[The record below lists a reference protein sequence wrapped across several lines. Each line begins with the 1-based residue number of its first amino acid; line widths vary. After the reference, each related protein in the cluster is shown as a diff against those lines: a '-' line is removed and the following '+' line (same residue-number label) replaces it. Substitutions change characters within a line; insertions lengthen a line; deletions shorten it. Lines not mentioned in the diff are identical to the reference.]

1 MSDAAVDPAMATLL
15 VARSPNGI
23 LATGPDGRVRL
34 VNDALST
41 MVPIVPQ
48 PLGRTPIEAVPLPP
62 LAEALGGTGEQELE
76 LRSGNKDLLVRVYP
90 LDDRGG
96 RVALVQDITRL
107 REAQRARTDLVANIS
122 HELRTPATAIV
133 GYAETLLE
141 DGALF
146 GADHLQALDAIHRN
160 GRRLTEMFEDLL
172 TLARLDA
179 LEESLPVEDVE
190 LAPIIAECI
199 DRVRSAA
206 RARRIYFEV
215 FVPVGQ
221 RAIANR
227 DALAHVVGNLIN
239 NAVKYS
245 HEEGLVTVRAQRRDP
260 FVLVEVIDVGL
271 GIDPI
276 HHERIFQR
284 FYRVDR
290 GRSRAAGGTGLGLAI
305 VKKLV
310 DKMGCA
316 IEVRS
321 RPGHGSVFRLLL
333 PRARAE
339 VEPVPPPSAG

>member
-1 MSDAAVDPAMATLL
+1 
-15 VARSPNGI
+15 
-23 LATGPDGRVRL
+23 
-34 VNDALST
+34 
-41 MVPIVPQ
+41 
-48 PLGRTPIEAVPLPP
+48 
-62 LAEALGGTGEQELE
+62 
-76 LRSGNKDLLVRVYP
+76 
-90 LDDRGG
+90 
-96 RVALVQDITRL
+96 
-107 REAQRARTDLVANIS
+107 
-122 HELRTPATAIV
+122 
-133 GYAETLLE
+133 
-141 DGALF
+141 
-146 GADHLQALDAIHRN
+146 
-160 GRRLTEMFEDLL
+160 MFEDLL

-276 HHERIFQR
+276 HHERIYQR

>member
-1 MSDAAVDPAMATLL
+1 MSPAAVDPAMATLL
-15 VARSPNGI
+15 VARSPNGV
-23 LATGPDGRVRL
+23 LATGPDGRVQL

-48 PLGRTPIEAVPLPP
+48 PLGRTPIEAVPLPE
-62 LAEALGGTGEQELE
+62 LAAALGGTGEQELE

-90 LDDRGG
+90 LDERGG

-107 REAQRARTDLVANIS
+107 REAQRARTDLVANLS

-133 GYAETLLE
+133 GYAETLLDDAAHLRADE
-141 DGALF
+141 KDALE
-146 GADHLQALDAIHRN
+146 AIHRN
-160 GRRLTEMFEDLL
+160 GRRLTEMFDDLL

-179 LEESLPVEDVE
+179 QEGPLPVEDVE
-190 LAPIIAECI
+190 LAPLIAECI
-199 DRVRSAA
+199 DRVRPAA

-227 DALAHVVGNLIN
+227 DALAHVIGNLVN

-245 HEEGLVTVRAQRRDP
+245 HEDGLVTVRAQRRDP
-260 FVLVEVIDVGL
+260 FVLVEVMDVGI
-271 GIDPI
+271 GIDRI

-316 IEVRS
+316 VEVRS
-321 RPGHGSVFRLLL
+321 SPGHGSLFRVLL

-339 VEPVPPPSAG
+339 SEADRGPAVG